1 MGTLT
6 MAFLTSLAFPSSF
19 YAMKFADWRL
29 LNLWNLKSTA
39 CIWLSTKDDYESDS
53 LNSFNALLKH
63 TSRKSSGS
71 LFIKW
76 PRTNVYP
83 LGTKI
88 RNVAFDLR
96 WTRSPDCHFIPLSY
110 WGWAFQWVQLI
121 FGGAFLVLFL
131 HWTSMQIHRFT
142 FLSQAQSQMRDPHT
156 MINSKMA
163 TFLFRTFITHIN
175 GTSVLDFKLQWNW
188 WTNTFWGDT
197 YIHLWNNE
205 HCIHLIIKNHTLTL

>member
-1 MGTLT
+1 MQWN
-6 MAFLTSLAFPSSF
+6 SLIDGCLICETQNQLLVYDCPLQMIMSRIPWIVF
-19 YAMKFADWRL
+19 Y
-29 LNLWNLKSTA
+29 
-39 CIWLSTKDDYESDS
+39 
-53 LNSFNALLKH
+53 ALLKH

-76 PRTNVYP
+76 SRKNVYP
-83 LGTKI
+83 LETKVCNI
-88 RNVAFDLR
+88 SFDLR

-156 MINSKMA
+156 MINSIMA
-163 TFLFRTFITHIN
+163 TFLFRTFMTHIN
-175 GTSVLDFKLQWNW
+175 RSSV
-188 WTNTFWGDT
+188 
-197 YIHLWNNE
+197 
-205 HCIHLIIKNHTLTL
+205 

>member
-76 PRTNVYP
+76 SRTNVYP
-83 LGTKI
+83 LETKVCNI
-88 RNVAFDLR
+88 SFDLR

-110 WGWAFQWVQLI
+110 WGRAFQWVQLI
-121 FGGAFLVLFL
+121 FGGAFLALFFAL
-131 HWTSMQIHRFT
+131 NFNADIHRFT
-142 FLSQAQSQMRDPHT
+142 IISSAQSQILKIWGFHT
-156 MINSKMA
+156 P
-163 TFLFRTFITHIN
+163 
-175 GTSVLDFKLQWNW
+175 W
-188 WTNTFWGDT
+188 
-197 YIHLWNNE
+197 
-205 HCIHLIIKNHTLTL
+205 LIA